1 MTEGAGVQAS
11 VAAATVVLG
20 RDVDGRM
27 EVLMLRRNQRGQFGG
42 MWVFPGGMV
51 DDGDA
56 DPEHPRDELATA
68 RRAAVREAREEA
80 ALEPERDQLVALSH
94 WLPPSTAVRR
104 FSTWIFLAPAPA
116 VSDVTVDGS
125 EIHDHVWMPPSDVLA
140 AHGRGEMQLVPPT
153 WITLHWLASKS
164 SVHDALAEA
173 RRHEPERYETRIAP
187 GPGDDGMVALWA
199 GDAAYEDLDLG
210 RAGRRRRLWMTP
222 GAWRFELGDQVGE
235 GAGVTGAVTGGGT

>member
-1 MTEGAGVQAS
+1 MTEGAEVQAP

-210 RAGRRRRLWMTP
+210 RAGQRRRLWMTP